1 MTATRPPSADAAA
14 GQACSGVAYPA
25 ARRVVAKVGSATL
38 MGADGRLDE
47 AFIAELVAQ
56 ICDVR
61 AQGCEVV
68 LVTSGAIAAALPA
81 LGLPARPTD
90 MPTLQACAAV
100 GQVALIETYAR
111 AFASRG
117 TAVGQILLTRN
128 DTGSRSAYLHARET
142 VDRLLD
148 LGVVPVVNENDTV
161 AVDEIRFGDNDSL
174 AAIVGALVGADL
186 VVLLSDIDG
195 LYTADPHGDPAATLI
210 PRVDAVDEAVLACA
224 GGSASAVGTG
234 GMRTK
239 VRAGRAMQM
248 AGIPL
253 VVCRGRRPG
262 VLADAARGYDVGTR
276 FVPAPGGPREP
287 ARKLWIGFAGYDAGC
302 VVIDDGAR
310 DALHERGGSLL
321 PVGVV
326 RVEGTFSRGD
336 VVAVRDVQGTLVA
349 RGITA
354 YSSEEAELTHGMRL
368 DLVGRVVPALAGA
381 PLIHRDELL
390 VF

>member
-1 MTATRPPSADAAA
+1 MSSVSSEALVPVYPP
-14 GQACSGVAYPA
+14 

-47 AFIAELVAQ
+47 TFIGALANQ
-56 ICDVR
+56 IADLREEGCD
-61 AQGCEVV
+61 VV
-68 LVTSGAIAAALPA
+68 LVTSGAIAAALAP
-81 LGLPARPTD
+81 LGLAARPDD
-90 MPTLQACAAV
+90 MPTLQACASV
-100 GQVALIETYAR
+100 GQVALVQTYAA
-111 AFASRG
+111 AFAPRG
-117 TAVGQILLTRN
+117 LAVGQILLTRN

-142 VDRLLD
+142 IDRLLSM
-148 LGVVPVVNENDTV
+148 GVVPIVNENDTV

-195 LYTADPHGDPAATLI
+195 LYTADPHKDPTATLI
-210 PRVDAVDEAVLACA
+210 PQIDAVDDAVMALA
-224 GGSASAVGTG
+224 GDSASGVGTG

-253 VVCRGRRPG
+253 TVCLGRRPRAL
-262 VLADAARGYDVGTR
+262 VDAAHGVAVGTR
-276 FVPAPGGPREP
+276 FVPSTEGEHES
-287 ARKLWIGFAGYDAGC
+287 ARKLWIGFAGHDAGC
-302 VVIDDGAR
+302 VVVDDGAR
-310 DALHERGGSLL
+310 DALHSKGGSLL

-326 RVEGTFSRGD
+326 RVDGTFSRGD
-336 VVAVRDVQGTLVA
+336 VVAVRDLQGTLVA

-354 YSSEEAELTHGMRL
+354 YSSQDAELTRGMRL
-368 DLVGRVVPALAGA
+368 DLVGRVAPALAGT